1 MNKYYKKLE
10 LDKILELLAEQTY
23 SDACREK
30 ALKLKP
36 SFDEEEIRTELKKT
50 DDAFKLS
57 AKFGTPRFRKIK
69 DLSMSLR
76 RCKSGSALS
85 FRELLDVADILRE
98 TNMLC
103 DWFSQCE
110 SMESSLAEYFRELYP
125 IKQLEQRISE
135 SIISEEEM
143 SDAASA
149 ELSSIRKRIV
159 RQGMNIREQL
169 DKLIKSRST
178 QKFLQEAIVTMRDG
192 RYVVPVRSEYKNE
205 VAGLV
210 HDTSATGQTFFIEP
224 MSVVEANNEIRV
236 LKSREQAEIERI
248 TLELSGQV
256 GENAD
261 SIANNF
267 RIAQILELYFAKANL
282 GAKMRG
288 AAAKIV
294 SEPRV
299 VLNQARHPLINPD
312 TVVPISVEIGG
323 KYESLIITGPNTG
336 GKTVA
341 IKTVGLLTLMTMCGL
356 MIPAGDGSEIGIFGG
371 IYVDIGDE
379 QSIEQSL
386 STFSSHMVNVVKIL
400 GMADDRSLVLIDE
413 LGSGTDPVE
422 GAALAVSVLTELK
435 ERHAK
440 VCATT
445 HYQEVKMFAL
455 QTEGVENASCEFD
468 VNTLKPTYRLIVGV
482 PGKSNAFA
490 ISQRLGMPE
499 EVIER
504 AKELV
509 STENKRF
516 EQVVDALEKS
526 RQELEALK
534 ESAAVSERNA
544 KLTESELKQKLSELE
559 QQKEKELES
568 ARQRAL
574 SIVEETRFRSN
585 QLLNELEELKKV
597 KDKEALR
604 QGLSSMKGKT
614 NSTLNKMQDEA
625 NPVVER
631 RAEDPEGRMNEPL
644 GEREVLCVSQFTL
657 LADTKK
663 EGVLMTVP
671 NMSGVCYVQVGM
683 MKIKTNQKNLRLV
696 DNKKKQ
702 PTPQKSV
709 GGSVKKQVTS
719 NMNRRGMELDI
730 RGMMTDEG
738 VLEMERFIDS
748 AQLSGISTVII
759 IHGKGTGALRA
770 AVQQALKTNPAVK
783 SYRQGAYGEGEA
795 GVTVVELK

>member
-10 LDKILELLAEQTY
+10 LDKILELLAEQTS
-23 SDACREK
+23 SDSCRDK
-30 ALKLKP
+30 ALKLSP
-36 SFDEEEIRTELKKT
+36 SFDEAEIRRELQKT
-50 DDAFKLS
+50 NDAFTLS
-57 AKFGTPRFRKIK
+57 AKFGTPRFRRIK
-69 DLSMSLR
+69 DISFSLR

-103 DWFSQCE
+103 DWFGQCE
-110 SMESSLAEYFRELYP
+110 SMENSLSEYFRELYP
-125 IKQLEQRISE
+125 IKDLEQRISE

-143 SDAASA
+143 SDAASP
-149 ELSSIRKRIV
+149 ELASIRKRIV

-205 VAGLV
+205 VSGLV

-248 TLELSGQV
+248 TQELSARV

-267 RIAQILELYFAKANL
+267 RVAQILELYFAKANL

-288 AAAKIV
+288 VAANIV
-294 SEPRV
+294 SEPRIS
-299 VLNQARHPLINPD
+299 LHQARHPLIDQNS
-312 TVVPISVEIGG
+312 VVPITVELGG
-323 KYESLIITGPNTG
+323 AYSSLMITGPNTG

-341 IKTVGLLTLMTMCGL
+341 IKTIGLLTLMTMCGL
-356 MIPAGDGSEIGIFGG
+356 MIPAGDGSEVGIFGG

-400 GMADDRSLVLIDE
+400 SLADDRSLVLIDE

-422 GAALAVSVLTELK
+422 GAALAVSILSTLREQG
-435 ERHAK
+435 AK
-440 VCATT
+440 VAATT
-445 HYQEVKMFAL
+445 HYQEVKMYAL

-490 ISQRLGMPE
+490 ISQRLGMPDY
-499 EVIER
+499 VIDR

-544 KLTESELKQKLSELE
+544 KMTESELKQKLSDLE

-568 ARQRAL
+568 ARQRAM

-604 QGLSSMKGKT
+604 QGLSAAKGKT
-614 NSTLNKMQDEA
+614 NSALNRMQDDA
-625 NPVVER
+625 NPVVQR
-631 RAEDPEGRMNEPL
+631 HIDSYVLPRPL
-644 GEREVLCVSQFTL
+644 KAGDTVM
-657 LADTKK
+657 LADTRK

-671 NMSGVCYVQVGM
+671 NMSGTCYVQVGM

-696 DNKKKQ
+696 ENKKKQ
-702 PTPQKSV
+702 QPQKSV

-719 NMNRRGMELDI
+719 NMNRRGGMELDI
-730 RGMMTDEG
+730 RGMMSDEG
-738 VLEMERFIDS
+738 VIEVERFIDG
-748 AQLSGISTVII
+748 AQLSGISTVVI

-770 AVQQALKTNPAVK
+770 AVQQSLKTNPAVK

>member
-10 LDKILELLAEQTY
+10 LDKILELLAEQTS
-23 SDACREK
+23 SDSCRDQ
-30 ALKLKP
+30 ALKLSP
-36 SFDEEEIRTELKKT
+36 SFDEAEIRRELQKT
-50 DDAFKLS
+50 NDAFTLS
-57 AKFGTPRFRKIK
+57 AKFGTPRFRRIK
-69 DLSMSLR
+69 DISFSLR

-103 DWFSQCE
+103 DWFGQCE
-110 SMESSLAEYFRELYP
+110 SMENSLSEYFRELYP
-125 IKQLEQRISE
+125 IKDLEQRISE

-143 SDAASA
+143 SDAASP
-149 ELSSIRKRIV
+149 ELASIRKRIV

-205 VAGLV
+205 VSGLV

-248 TLELSGQV
+248 TQELSARV

-267 RIAQILELYFAKANL
+267 RVAQILELYFAKANL

-288 AAAKIV
+288 VAANIV
-294 SEPRV
+294 SEPRIS
-299 VLNQARHPLINPD
+299 LHQARHPLIDRNS
-312 TVVPISVEIGG
+312 VVPITVELGG
-323 KYESLIITGPNTG
+323 AYSSLMITGPNTG

-341 IKTVGLLTLMTMCGL
+341 IKTIGLLTLMTMCGL
-356 MIPAGDGSEIGIFGG
+356 MIPAGDGSEVGIFGG

-400 GMADDRSLVLIDE
+400 SLADDRSLVLIDE

-422 GAALAVSVLTELK
+422 GAALAVSILSTLREQG
-435 ERHAK
+435 AK
-440 VCATT
+440 VAATT
-445 HYQEVKMFAL
+445 HYQEVKMYAL

-490 ISQRLGMPE
+490 ISQRLGMPDY
-499 EVIER
+499 VIDR

-534 ESAAVSERNA
+534 ESAAISERNA
-544 KLTESELKQKLSELE
+544 KMTESELKQKLSDLE

-568 ARQRAL
+568 ARQRAM

-604 QGLSSMKGKT
+604 QGLSAAKGKT
-614 NSTLNKMQDEA
+614 NSALNRMQDDA
-625 NPVVER
+625 NPVVQR
-631 RAEDPEGRMNEPL
+631 HIDSYVLPRPL
-644 GEREVLCVSQFTL
+644 KAGDTVM
-657 LADTKK
+657 LADTRK

-671 NMSGVCYVQVGM
+671 NMSGTCYVQVGM

-696 DNKKKQ
+696 ENKKKQ
-702 PTPQKSV
+702 QPQKSV

-719 NMNRRGMELDI
+719 NMNRRGGMELDI
-730 RGMMTDEG
+730 RGMMSDEG
-738 VLEMERFIDS
+738 VLEVERFIDG
-748 AQLSGISTVII
+748 AQLSGISTVVI

-770 AVQQALKTNPAVK
+770 AVQQSLKTNPAVK

>member
-10 LDKILELLAEQTY
+10 LDKILELLAEQTS
-23 SDACREK
+23 SDSCRDK
-30 ALKLKP
+30 ALKLSP
-36 SFDEEEIRTELKKT
+36 SFDEAEIRRELQKT
-50 DDAFKLS
+50 NDAFTLS
-57 AKFGTPRFRKIK
+57 AKFGTPRFRRIK
-69 DLSMSLR
+69 DISFSLR

-103 DWFSQCE
+103 DWFGQCE
-110 SMESSLAEYFRELYP
+110 SMENSLSEYFRELYP
-125 IKQLEQRISE
+125 IKDLEQRISE

-143 SDAASA
+143 SDAASP
-149 ELSSIRKRIV
+149 ELASIRKRIV

-205 VAGLV
+205 VSGLV

-248 TLELSGQV
+248 TQELSARV

-267 RIAQILELYFAKANL
+267 RVAQILELYFAKANL

-288 AAAKIV
+288 VPANIV
-294 SEPRV
+294 SEPRIS
-299 VLNQARHPLINPD
+299 LHQARHPLIDQNS
-312 TVVPISVEIGG
+312 VVPITVELGG
-323 KYESLIITGPNTG
+323 AYSSLMITGPNTG

-341 IKTVGLLTLMTMCGL
+341 IKTIGLLTLMTMCGL
-356 MIPAGDGSEIGIFGG
+356 MIPAGDGSEVGIFGG

-400 GMADDRSLVLIDE
+400 SLADDRSLVLIDE

-422 GAALAVSVLTELK
+422 GAALAVSILSTLREQG
-435 ERHAK
+435 AK
-440 VCATT
+440 VAATT
-445 HYQEVKMFAL
+445 HYQEVKMYAL

-490 ISQRLGMPE
+490 ISQRLGMPDY
-499 EVIER
+499 VIDR

-516 EQVVDALEKS
+516 EQVVDSLEKS

-534 ESAAVSERNA
+534 ESAAISERNA
-544 KLTESELKQKLSELE
+544 KMTESELKQKLSDLE

-568 ARQRAL
+568 ARQRAM

-604 QGLSSMKGKT
+604 QGLSAAKGKT
-614 NSTLNKMQDEA
+614 NSALNRMQDDA
-625 NPVVER
+625 NPVVQR
-631 RAEDPEGRMNEPL
+631 HIDSYVLPRPL
-644 GEREVLCVSQFTL
+644 KAGDTVM
-657 LADTKK
+657 LADTRK

-671 NMSGVCYVQVGM
+671 NMSGTCYVQVGM

-696 DNKKKQ
+696 ENKKKQ
-702 PTPQKSV
+702 QPQKSV

-719 NMNRRGMELDI
+719 NMNRRGGMELDI
-730 RGMMTDEG
+730 RGMMSDEG
-738 VLEMERFIDS
+738 VLEVERFIDG
-748 AQLSGISTVII
+748 AQLSGISTVVI

-770 AVQQALKTNPAVK
+770 AVQQSLKTNPAVK

>member
-23 SDACREK
+23 SDTCREK
-30 ALKLKP
+30 ALKIKP
-36 SFDEEEIRTELKKT
+36 SFDEQEIRQELQKT
-50 DDAFKLS
+50 NDAFNLS

-69 DLSMSLR
+69 DISMSLR

-98 TNMLC
+98 TAMLC

-110 SMESSLAEYFRELYP
+110 GMENSLSEYFRELYP

-143 SDAASA
+143 SDAASP
-149 ELSSIRKRIV
+149 ELASIRKRIV

-178 QKFLQEAIVTMRDG
+178 QKFLQEAIVTVRDG

-236 LKSREQAEIERI
+236 LRSREQAEIERI
-248 TLELSGQV
+248 TRELSEQV
-256 GENAD
+256 AGSAD

-267 RIAQILELYFAKANL
+267 RVAEILELYFAKANL

-288 AAAKIV
+288 VAAKIV

-299 VLNQARHPLINPD
+299 LLHQARHPLIDQNS
-312 TVVPISVEIGG
+312 VVPISVEIGG
-323 KYESLIITGPNTG
+323 ANQCLIITGPNTG
-336 GKTVA
+336 GKTVS

-356 MIPAGDGSEIGIFGG
+356 MIPAGDGSEIGVFGG

-400 GMADDRSLVLIDE
+400 SLADERSLVLIDE

-422 GAALAVSVLTELK
+422 GAALAVSILTTLK
-435 ERHAK
+435 EQGARVA
-440 VCATT
+440 ATT

-455 QTEGVENASCEFD
+455 QTDGVENASCEFD

-490 ISQRLGMPE
+490 ISQRLGMPDY
-499 EVIER
+499 VIDR
-504 AKELV
+504 ARELV
-509 STENKRF
+509 STENQRF

-534 ESAAVSERNA
+534 ESVAISERNA

-559 QQKEKELES
+559 QQKEKELET

-604 QGLSSMKGKT
+604 QGLNTAKSRA

-625 NPVVER
+625 NPIMER
-631 RAEDPEGRMNEPL
+631 RAENYVLPRPL
-644 GEREVLCVSQFTL
+644 KAGDTVM

-671 NMSGVCYVQVGM
+671 NMSGTCYVQVGM
-683 MKIKTNQKNLRLV
+683 MKVKTSQKNLRLIE
-696 DNKKKQ
+696 NKKKQ
-702 PTPQKSV
+702 QPQKT

-719 NMNRRGMELDI
+719 NMNRRGGIELDI

-738 VLEMERFIDS
+738 VMEVERFIDG
-748 AQLSGISTVII
+748 AQLSGISQVVI

-770 AVQQALKTNPAVK
+770 AVQQSLKTNPAVK

>member
-10 LDKILELLAEQTY
+10 LDKILELLAEQTC
-23 SDACREK
+23 SDSCREK
-30 ALKLKP
+30 ALKLSP
-36 SFDEEEIRTELKKT
+36 SFDEGEIRRELQKT
-50 DDAFKLS
+50 NDAFTLS
-57 AKFGTPRFRKIK
+57 AKFGTPRFRRIK
-69 DLSMSLR
+69 DVSFSLK
-76 RCKSGSALS
+76 RCSSGSALS

-98 TNMLC
+98 TGMLC

-110 SMESSLAEYFRELYP
+110 SVESSLSEYFRNLYP
-125 IKQLEQRISE
+125 IKDLEQRISE

-143 SDAASA
+143 SDAASP
-149 ELSSIRKRIV
+149 ELASIRKRIV

-169 DKLIKSRST
+169 DKLIRSRST

-205 VAGLV
+205 VPGLV
-210 HDTSATGQTFFIEP
+210 HDTSATGQTFFVEP

-248 TLELSGQV
+248 TRELSARV
-256 GENAD
+256 GENAE

-267 RIAQILELYFAKANL
+267 RVAQILELYFAKANL

-288 AAAKIV
+288 VAANIV

-299 VLNQARHPLINPD
+299 ALRQARHPLIDQNA
-312 TVVPISVEIGG
+312 VVPISVELGG
-323 KYESLIITGPNTG
+323 AYSSLMITGPNTG

-341 IKTVGLLTLMTMCGL
+341 IKTIGLLTLMTMCGL
-356 MIPAGDGSEIGIFGG
+356 MIPASDGTEVGIFSG

-400 GMADDRSLVLIDE
+400 SKADERSLVLIDE

-422 GAALAVSVLTELK
+422 GAALAVSILSTLREQG
-435 ERHAK
+435 AK
-440 VCATT
+440 VAATT
-445 HYQEVKMFAL
+445 HYQEVKMYAL
-455 QTEGVENASCEFD
+455 QTEGVENASSEFD

-490 ISQRLGMPE
+490 ISRRLGMPE
-499 EVIER
+499 GVINR
-504 AKELV
+504 AKDLV
-509 STENKRF
+509 STENQRF

-526 RQELEALK
+526 RQELETLK
-534 ESAAVSERNA
+534 ESAAISERNA
-544 KLTESELKQKLSELE
+544 KMTESELKQKLSELE

-585 QLLNELEELKKV
+585 QLLNELEELKKA

-604 QGLSSMKGKT
+604 QGLSSAKSRT
-614 NSTLNKMQDEA
+614 NSTLNKMQDDA
-625 NPVVER
+625 NPVVQR
-631 RAEDPEGRMNEPL
+631 KTEDYVLPRPL
-644 GEREVLCVSQFTL
+644 KAGDTVM

-683 MKIKTNQKNLRLV
+683 MKIKTSQKNLRLIE
-696 DNKKKQ
+696 NKKKQ
-702 PTPQKSV
+702 PPQKSV

-719 NMNRRGMELDI
+719 NMSRRGGMELDI
-730 RGMMTDEG
+730 RGMMSDEG
-738 VLEMERFIDS
+738 VLEVERFIDS
-748 AQLSGISTVII
+748 AQLSGISSVVI

-770 AVQQALKTNPAVK
+770 AVQQSLKTNPAVK
-783 SYRQGAYGEGEA
+783 SYRQGDYGEGEA

>member
-10 LDKILELLAEQTY
+10 LDKILELLAAQTV
-23 SDACREK
+23 SDTCRER
-30 ALKLKP
+30 ALKIKP
-36 SFDEEEIRTELKKT
+36 SFDEEEIRRELKKT
-50 DDAFKLS
+50 DDAFNLS

-69 DLSMSLR
+69 DISFSLKR
-76 RCKSGSALS
+76 SQNGSALS

-98 TNMLC
+98 TAVLC
-103 DWFSQCE
+103 DWFGQCE
-110 SMESSLAEYFRELYP
+110 SMESSLSDYFRNLCP

-143 SDAASA
+143 SDAASP
-149 ELSSIRKRIV
+149 ELASIRKRIV

-169 DKLIKSRST
+169 DKLIRNRNT
-178 QKFLQEAIVTMRDG
+178 QKFLQEAIVTVRDG
-192 RYVVPVRSEYKNE
+192 RYVVPVKSEYKNE

-248 TLELSGQV
+248 TRELSEQV
-256 GENAD
+256 GINAD

-267 RIAQILELYFAKANL
+267 RIAEILELYFAKANL
-282 GAKMRG
+282 GAKMKG
-288 AAAKIV
+288 VAARIA

-299 VLNQARHPLINPD
+299 KLHAARHPLIDPNV
-312 TVVPISVEIGG
+312 VVPISLELGG
-323 KYESLIITGPNTG
+323 SCSTLVITGPNTG
-336 GKTVA
+336 GKTVS

-356 MIPAGDGSEIGIFGG
+356 MIPAGDGTEIGIFGG

-400 GMADDRSLVLIDE
+400 GMADERSLVLIDE

-422 GAALAVSVLTELK
+422 GAALAVSVLTGLK
-435 ERHAK
+435 ERNAK
-440 VCATT
+440 VAATT

-455 QTEGVENASCEFD
+455 ETDGVENASCEFD
-468 VNTLKPTYRLIVGV
+468 VDTLKPTYRLIVGV

-490 ISQRLGMPE
+490 ISQRLGMPQ
-499 EVIER
+499 EVINR

-516 EQVVDALEKS
+516 EQVVDALERS

-534 ESAAVSERNA
+534 ESAAISERNA
-544 KLTESELKQKLSELE
+544 KLTEGELKQKLSELE
-559 QQKEKELES
+559 QQKEKELEA

-574 SIVEETRFRSN
+574 SIVQETRFRSDM
-585 QLLNELEELKKV
+585 LLNELEELKKV

-604 QGLSSMKGKT
+604 KGLSEAKSRT
-614 NSTLNKMQDEA
+614 NSTLNKLQDEA

-631 RAEDPEGRMNEPL
+631 RTENYVLPRPL
-644 GEREVLCVSQFTL
+644 KAGDTVM

-671 NMSGVCYVQVGM
+671 NMSGTCYVQVGM
-683 MKIKTNQKNLRLV
+683 MKIKTSQKNLRLV
-696 DNKKKQ
+696 ENKKKQ
-702 PTPQKSV
+702 PQKSS

-719 NMNRRGMELDI
+719 NMQRSGGMELDI
-730 RGMMTDEG
+730 RGMMSDEG
-738 VLEMERFIDS
+738 VLEMERFIDG
-748 AQLSGISTVII
+748 ALLSGIKTLVI
-759 IHGKGTGALRA
+759 IHGKGTGALRS
-770 AVQQALKTNPAVK
+770 AVQQALKTNPSVK
-783 SYRQGAYGEGEA
+783 SYRPGAYGEGEA

>member
-10 LDKILELLAEQTY
+10 LDKILELLAEQTS
-23 SDACREK
+23 SDFCRDK
-30 ALKLKP
+30 ALKLSP
-36 SFDEEEIRTELKKT
+36 SFDEAEIRRELQKT
-50 DDAFKLS
+50 NDAFTLS
-57 AKFGTPRFRKIK
+57 AKFGTPRFRRIK
-69 DLSMSLR
+69 DISFSLR

-103 DWFSQCE
+103 DWFGQCE
-110 SMESSLAEYFRELYP
+110 SMENSLSEYFRELYP
-125 IKQLEQRISE
+125 IKDLEQRISE

-143 SDAASA
+143 SDAASP
-149 ELSSIRKRIV
+149 ELASIRKRIV

-205 VAGLV
+205 VSGLV

-248 TLELSGQV
+248 TQELSARV

-267 RIAQILELYFAKANL
+267 RMAQILELYFAKANL

-288 AAAKIV
+288 VAANIV
-294 SEPRV
+294 SEPRIS
-299 VLNQARHPLINPD
+299 LHQARHPLIDQNS
-312 TVVPISVEIGG
+312 VVPITVELGG
-323 KYESLIITGPNTG
+323 AYSSLMITGPNTG

-341 IKTVGLLTLMTMCGL
+341 IKTIGLLTLMTMCGL
-356 MIPAGDGSEIGIFGG
+356 MIPAGDGSEVGIFGG

-400 GMADDRSLVLIDE
+400 SLADDRSLVLIDE

-422 GAALAVSVLTELK
+422 GAALAVSILSTLREQG
-435 ERHAK
+435 AK
-440 VCATT
+440 VAATT
-445 HYQEVKMFAL
+445 HYQEVKMYAL

-490 ISQRLGMPE
+490 ISQRLGMPDY
-499 EVIER
+499 VIDR

-534 ESAAVSERNA
+534 ESAAISERNA
-544 KLTESELKQKLSELE
+544 KMTESELKQKLSDLE

-568 ARQRAL
+568 ARQRAM

-604 QGLSSMKGKT
+604 QGLSAAKGKT
-614 NSTLNKMQDEA
+614 NSALNRMQDDA
-625 NPVVER
+625 NPVVQR
-631 RAEDPEGRMNEPL
+631 HIDSYVLPRPL
-644 GEREVLCVSQFTL
+644 KAGDTVM
-657 LADTKK
+657 LADTRK

-671 NMSGVCYVQVGM
+671 NMSGTCYVQVGM

-696 DNKKKQ
+696 ENKKKQ
-702 PTPQKSV
+702 QPQKSV

-719 NMNRRGMELDI
+719 NMNRRGGMELDI
-730 RGMMTDEG
+730 RGMMSDEG
-738 VLEMERFIDS
+738 VLEVERFIDG
-748 AQLSGISTVII
+748 AQLSGISTVVI

-770 AVQQALKTNPAVK
+770 AVQQSLKTNPAVK

>member
-23 SDACREK
+23 SDSCREK
-30 ALKLKP
+30 ALKLSP
-36 SFDEEEIRTELKKT
+36 SFDEAEIRCELRKT
-50 DDAFKLS
+50 SDAFTLS

-69 DLSMSLR
+69 DPAFSLR
-76 RCKSGSALS
+76 RSKSGSALS
-85 FRELLDVADILRE
+85 FGELLDVADILRE

-103 DWFSQCE
+103 DWFGQCE
-110 SMESSLAEYFRELYP
+110 SVESSLAEYFRELYP
-125 IKQLEQRISE
+125 IKELERRISE

-143 SDAASA
+143 ADSASP

-169 DKLIKSRST
+169 DRLIKSRST

-248 TLELSGQV
+248 TRELSAQV

-261 SIANNF
+261 SIADNF
-267 RIAQILELYFAKANL
+267 RVAQILELYFAKANL
-282 GAKMRG
+282 GAKMQG
-288 AAAKIV
+288 AAANIV
-294 SEPRV
+294 SEPRIS
-299 VLNQARHPLINPD
+299 LRQARHPLIDRN
-312 TVVPISVEIGG
+312 TVVPINVELGG
-323 KYESLIITGPNTG
+323 EYSGLMITGPNTG

-341 IKTVGLLTLMTMCGL
+341 IKTIGLLTLMTMCGL
-356 MIPAGDGSEIGIFGG
+356 MIPAGDGSEIGIFSG

-400 GMADDRSLVLIDE
+400 DKADERSLVLIDE

-422 GAALAVSVLTELK
+422 GAALAVSVLSALREQGA
-435 ERHAK
+435 RVA
-440 VCATT
+440 ATT
-445 HYQEVKMFAL
+445 HYQEVKMYAL
-455 QTEGVENASCEFD
+455 RTEGVENASCEFD
-468 VNTLKPTYRLIVGV
+468 VNTLKPTYRLVVGV

-499 EVIER
+499 RIISY

-509 STENKRF
+509 STENQRF

-526 RQELEALK
+526 RQELEALR

-544 KLTESELKQKLSELE
+544 KMTESELKRKLSELE

-604 QGLSSMKGKT
+604 QGLSTAKGKT
-614 NSTLNKMQDEA
+614 NSALNKMQDEA
-625 NPVVER
+625 NPVVQR
-631 RAEDPEGRMNEPL
+631 HIDSYVLPRPL
-644 GEREVLCVSQFTL
+644 KAGDTVM

-663 EGVLMTVP
+663 EGVLMTAP
-671 NMSGVCYVQVGM
+671 NQSGACYVQVGM
-683 MKIKTNQKNLRLV
+683 MRIKTNLKNLRLV
-696 DNKKKQ
+696 ENKKKQ
-702 PTPQKSV
+702 QPQKSV

-719 NMNRRGMELDI
+719 NMSRRGGMELDI
-730 RGMMTDEG
+730 RGMMSDEG
-738 VLEMERFIDS
+738 VLEVERFIDS
-748 AQLSGISTVII
+748 AQLSGIGTVVI

-770 AVQQALKTNPAVK
+770 AVQQSLKTNPSVK

>member
-10 LDKILELLAEQTY
+10 LDKILDLLAEQTY

-341 IKTVGLLTLMTMCGL
+341 LKTCGLLTLMAMSGML
-356 MIPAGDGSEIGIFGG
+356 IPAAEGSQISVFDH
-371 IYVDIGDE
+371 VLADIGDT
-379 QSIEQSL
+379 QSIEQNL
-386 STFSSHMVNVVKIL
+386 STFSAHMRSVIDIL
-400 GMADDRSLVLIDE
+400 EQADDRSLVLLDE
-413 LGSGTDPVE
+413 LGSGTDPIE
-422 GAALAVSVLTELK
+422 GAALAEAVIQRLK
-435 ERHAK
+435 DNGAK
-440 VCATT
+440 LMVTT
-445 HYQEVKMFAL
+445 HYQELKLYA
-455 QTEGVENASCEFD
+455 TEQPDVLNASCEFD
-468 VNTLKPTYRLIVGV
+468 IETLRPTYRLILGS

-490 ISQRLGMPE
+490 ICKGLGLSEDIISQAETLVSQENLRFEEAVSKLEETRKALEHDRSAMQQALHQAEEDAAKLRE
-499 EVIER
+499 EVQRTRTDRENVMEQARLEAMRIVETTKAQSNEMITELDQLRR
-504 AKELV
+504 AKEKASFGDDV
-509 STENKRF
+509 IRAKGNVKRGF
-516 EQVVDALEKS
+516 RKMYETA
-526 RQELEALK
+526 
-534 ESAAVSERNA
+534 NP
-544 KLTESELKQKLSELE
+544 LTEVPDEEYVLPRELQ
-559 QQKEKELES
+559 
-568 ARQRAL
+568 
-574 SIVEETRFRSN
+574 VGDT
-585 QLLNELEELKKV
+585 V
-597 KDKEALR
+597 
-604 QGLSSMKGKT
+604 M
-614 NSTLNKMQDEA
+614 M
-625 NPVVER
+625 
-631 RAEDPEGRMNEPL
+631 
-644 GEREVLCVSQFTL
+644 
-657 LADTKK
+657 ADTKQK
-663 EGVLMTVP
+663 AVVAGKPDKNGTVFLQIGAMRTKVP
-671 NMSGVCYVQVGM
+671 QE
-683 MKIKTNQKNLRLV
+683 KLRLV
-696 DNKKKQ
+696 AGVEEKKKSQ
-702 PTPQKSV
+702 QKQRQTAGRVSA
-709 GGSVKKQVTS
+709 QAA
-719 NMNRRGMELDI
+719 RRGTMELDI
-730 RGMMTDEG
+730 RGCTCDEG
-738 VLEMERFIDS
+738 VYQMDAFLDRAVMSHI
-748 AQLSGISTVII
+748 ATVTI
-759 IHGKGTGALRA
+759 IHGKGTGLLRKA
-770 AVQQALKTNPAVK
+770 IHQRLKQLKYVK
-783 SYRQGAYGEGEA
+783 NFRLGTFGEGED
-795 GVTVVELK
+795 GVTIVSLE

>member
-10 LDKILELLAEQTY
+10 LDKILELLAEQTS
-23 SDACREK
+23 SDSCRDK
-30 ALKLKP
+30 ALKLSP
-36 SFDEEEIRTELKKT
+36 SFDEAEIRRELQKT
-50 DDAFKLS
+50 NDAFTLS
-57 AKFGTPRFRKIK
+57 AKFGTPRFRRIK
-69 DLSMSLR
+69 DISFSLR

-103 DWFSQCE
+103 DWFGQCE
-110 SMESSLAEYFRELYP
+110 SMENSLSEYFRELYP
-125 IKQLEQRISE
+125 IKDLEQRISE

-143 SDAASA
+143 SDAASP
-149 ELSSIRKRIV
+149 ELASIRKRIV

-205 VAGLV
+205 VSGLV

-248 TLELSGQV
+248 TQELSARV

-267 RIAQILELYFAKANL
+267 RMAQILELYFAKANL

-288 AAAKIV
+288 VAANIV
-294 SEPRV
+294 SEPRIS
-299 VLNQARHPLINPD
+299 LHQARHPLIDQNS
-312 TVVPISVEIGG
+312 VVPITVELGG
-323 KYESLIITGPNTG
+323 AYSSLMITGPNTG

-341 IKTVGLLTLMTMCGL
+341 IKTIGLLTLMTMCGL
-356 MIPAGDGSEIGIFGG
+356 MIPAGDGSEVGIFGG

-400 GMADDRSLVLIDE
+400 SLADDRSLVLIDE

-422 GAALAVSVLTELK
+422 GAALAVSILSTLREQG
-435 ERHAK
+435 AK
-440 VCATT
+440 VAATT
-445 HYQEVKMFAL
+445 HYQEVKMYAL

-490 ISQRLGMPE
+490 ISQRLGMPDH
-499 EVIER
+499 VIDR

-534 ESAAVSERNA
+534 ESAAISERNA
-544 KLTESELKQKLSELE
+544 KMTESELKQKLSDLE

-568 ARQRAL
+568 ARQRAM

-604 QGLSSMKGKT
+604 QGLSAAKGKT
-614 NSTLNKMQDEA
+614 NSALNRMQDDA
-625 NPVVER
+625 NPVVQR
-631 RAEDPEGRMNEPL
+631 HIDSYVLPRPL
-644 GEREVLCVSQFTL
+644 KAGDTVM
-657 LADTKK
+657 LADTRK

-671 NMSGVCYVQVGM
+671 NMSGTCYVQVGM

-696 DNKKKQ
+696 ENKKKQ
-702 PTPQKSV
+702 QPQKSV

-719 NMNRRGMELDI
+719 NMNRRGGMELDI
-730 RGMMTDEG
+730 RGMMSDEG
-738 VLEMERFIDS
+738 VLEVERFIDG
-748 AQLSGISTVII
+748 AQLSGISTVVI

-770 AVQQALKTNPAVK
+770 AVQQSLKTNPAVK

>member
-10 LDKILELLAEQTY
+10 LDKILELLAEQTS
-23 SDACREK
+23 SDSCRDK
-30 ALKLKP
+30 ALKLSP
-36 SFDEEEIRTELKKT
+36 SFDEAEIRRELQKT
-50 DDAFKLS
+50 NDAFTLS
-57 AKFGTPRFRKIK
+57 AKFGTPRFRRIK
-69 DLSMSLR
+69 DISFSLR

-103 DWFSQCE
+103 DWFGQCE
-110 SMESSLAEYFRELYP
+110 SMENSLSEYFRELYP
-125 IKQLEQRISE
+125 IKDLEQRISE

-143 SDAASA
+143 SDAASP
-149 ELSSIRKRIV
+149 ELASIRKRIV

-205 VAGLV
+205 VSGLV

-248 TLELSGQV
+248 TQELSARV

-267 RIAQILELYFAKANL
+267 RVAQILELYFAKANL

-288 AAAKIV
+288 VAANIV
-294 SEPRV
+294 SEPRIS
-299 VLNQARHPLINPD
+299 LHQARHPLIDQNS
-312 TVVPISVEIGG
+312 VVPITVELGG
-323 KYESLIITGPNTG
+323 AYSSLMITGPNTG

-341 IKTVGLLTLMTMCGL
+341 IKTIGLLTLMTMCGL
-356 MIPAGDGSEIGIFGG
+356 MIPAGDGSEVGIFGG

-400 GMADDRSLVLIDE
+400 SLADDRSLVLIDE

-422 GAALAVSVLTELK
+422 GAALAVSILSTLREQG
-435 ERHAK
+435 AK
-440 VCATT
+440 VAATT
-445 HYQEVKMFAL
+445 HYQEVKMYAL

-490 ISQRLGMPE
+490 ISQRLGMPDY
-499 EVIER
+499 VIDR

-534 ESAAVSERNA
+534 ESAAISERNA
-544 KLTESELKQKLSELE
+544 KMTESELKQKLSDLE

-568 ARQRAL
+568 ARQRAM

-604 QGLSSMKGKT
+604 QGLSAAKGKT
-614 NSTLNKMQDEA
+614 NSALNRMQDDA
-625 NPVVER
+625 NPVVQR
-631 RAEDPEGRMNEPL
+631 HIDTYVLPRPL
-644 GEREVLCVSQFTL
+644 KAGDTVM
-657 LADTKK
+657 LADTRK

-671 NMSGVCYVQVGM
+671 NMSGTCYVQVGM
-683 MKIKTNQKNLRLV
+683 MKIKTSQKNLRLV
-696 DNKKKQ
+696 ENKKKQ
-702 PTPQKSV
+702 QPQKSV

-719 NMNRRGMELDI
+719 NMNRRGGMELDI
-730 RGMMTDEG
+730 RGMMSDEG
-738 VLEMERFIDS
+738 VLEVERFIDG
-748 AQLSGISTVII
+748 AQLSGISTVVI

-770 AVQQALKTNPAVK
+770 AVQQSLKTNPAVK

>member
-10 LDKILELLAEQTY
+10 LDKILELLAEQTS
-23 SDACREK
+23 SDSCRDK
-30 ALKLKP
+30 ALKLSP
-36 SFDEEEIRTELKKT
+36 SFDEAEIRRELQKT
-50 DDAFKLS
+50 NDAFTLS
-57 AKFGTPRFRKIK
+57 AKFGTPRFRRIK
-69 DLSMSLR
+69 DISFSLR

-103 DWFSQCE
+103 DWFGQCE
-110 SMESSLAEYFRELYP
+110 SMENSLSEYFRELYP
-125 IKQLEQRISE
+125 IKDLEQRISE

-143 SDAASA
+143 SDAASP
-149 ELSSIRKRIV
+149 ELVSIRKRIV

-205 VAGLV
+205 VSGLV

-248 TLELSGQV
+248 TQELSARV

-267 RIAQILELYFAKANL
+267 RMAQILELYFAKANL

-288 AAAKIV
+288 VAANIV
-294 SEPRV
+294 SEPRIS
-299 VLNQARHPLINPD
+299 LHQARHPLIDQNS
-312 TVVPISVEIGG
+312 VVPITVELGG
-323 KYESLIITGPNTG
+323 AYSSLMITGPNTG

-341 IKTVGLLTLMTMCGL
+341 IKTIGLLTLMTMCGL
-356 MIPAGDGSEIGIFGG
+356 MIPAGDGSEVGIFGG

-400 GMADDRSLVLIDE
+400 SLADDRSLVLIDE

-422 GAALAVSVLTELK
+422 GAALAVSILSTLREQG
-435 ERHAK
+435 AK
-440 VCATT
+440 VAATT
-445 HYQEVKMFAL
+445 HYQEVKMYAL

-490 ISQRLGMPE
+490 ISQRLGMPDY
-499 EVIER
+499 VIDR

-534 ESAAVSERNA
+534 ESAAISERNA
-544 KLTESELKQKLSELE
+544 KMTESELKQKLSDLE

-568 ARQRAL
+568 ARQRAM

-604 QGLSSMKGKT
+604 QGLSTAKGKT
-614 NSTLNKMQDEA
+614 NSALNRMQDDA
-625 NPVVER
+625 NPVVQR
-631 RAEDPEGRMNEPL
+631 HIDSYVLPRPL
-644 GEREVLCVSQFTL
+644 KAGDTVM
-657 LADTKK
+657 LADTRK

-671 NMSGVCYVQVGM
+671 NMSGTCYVQVGM

-696 DNKKKQ
+696 ENKKKQ
-702 PTPQKSV
+702 QPQKSV

-719 NMNRRGMELDI
+719 NMNRRGGMELDI
-730 RGMMTDEG
+730 RGMMSDEG
-738 VLEMERFIDS
+738 VLEVERFIDG
-748 AQLSGISTVII
+748 AQLSGISTVVI

-770 AVQQALKTNPAVK
+770 AVQQSLKTNPAVK

>member
-10 LDKILELLAEQTY
+10 LDKILELLAEQTS
-23 SDACREK
+23 SDSCRDK
-30 ALKLKP
+30 ALKLSP
-36 SFDEEEIRTELKKT
+36 SFDEAEIRRELQKT
-50 DDAFKLS
+50 NDAFTLS
-57 AKFGTPRFRKIK
+57 AKFGTPRFRRIK
-69 DLSMSLR
+69 DISFSLR

-103 DWFSQCE
+103 DWFGQCE
-110 SMESSLAEYFRELYP
+110 SMENSLSEYFRELYP
-125 IKQLEQRISE
+125 IKDLEQRISE

-143 SDAASA
+143 SDAASP
-149 ELSSIRKRIV
+149 ELASIRKRIV

-178 QKFLQEAIVTMRDG
+178 QKFLQEAIVTIRDG

-205 VAGLV
+205 VSGLV

-248 TLELSGQV
+248 TQELSARV

-267 RIAQILELYFAKANL
+267 RVAQILELYFAKANL

-288 AAAKIV
+288 VAANIV
-294 SEPRV
+294 SEPRIS
-299 VLNQARHPLINPD
+299 LHQARHPLIDQNS
-312 TVVPISVEIGG
+312 VVPITVELGG
-323 KYESLIITGPNTG
+323 AYSSLMITGPNTG

-341 IKTVGLLTLMTMCGL
+341 IKTIGLLTLMTMCGL
-356 MIPAGDGSEIGIFGG
+356 MIPAGDGSEVGIFGG

-400 GMADDRSLVLIDE
+400 SLADDRSLVLIDE

-422 GAALAVSVLTELK
+422 GAALAVSILSTLREQG
-435 ERHAK
+435 AK
-440 VCATT
+440 VAATT
-445 HYQEVKMFAL
+445 HYQEVKMYAL

-490 ISQRLGMPE
+490 ISQRLGMPDY
-499 EVIER
+499 VIDR

-544 KLTESELKQKLSELE
+544 KMTESELKQKLSDLE

-568 ARQRAL
+568 ARQRAM

-604 QGLSSMKGKT
+604 QGLSAAKGKT
-614 NSTLNKMQDEA
+614 NSALNRMQDDA
-625 NPVVER
+625 NPVVQR
-631 RAEDPEGRMNEPL
+631 HIDSYVLPRPL
-644 GEREVLCVSQFTL
+644 KAGDTVM
-657 LADTKK
+657 LADTRK

-671 NMSGVCYVQVGM
+671 NMSGTCYVQVGM

-696 DNKKKQ
+696 ENKKKQ
-702 PTPQKSV
+702 QPQKSV

-719 NMNRRGMELDI
+719 NMNRRGGMELDI
-730 RGMMTDEG
+730 RGMMSDEG
-738 VLEMERFIDS
+738 VLEVERFIDG
-748 AQLSGISTVII
+748 AQLSGISTVVI

-770 AVQQALKTNPAVK
+770 AVQQSLKTNPAVK

>member
-10 LDKILELLAEQTY
+10 LDKILELLAEQTS
-23 SDACREK
+23 SDSCRDK
-30 ALKLKP
+30 ALKLSP
-36 SFDEEEIRTELKKT
+36 SFDEAEIRRELQKT
-50 DDAFKLS
+50 NDAFTLS
-57 AKFGTPRFRKIK
+57 AKFGTPRFRRIK
-69 DLSMSLR
+69 DISFSLR

-103 DWFSQCE
+103 DWFGQCE
-110 SMESSLAEYFRELYP
+110 SMENSLSEYFRELYP
-125 IKQLEQRISE
+125 IKDLEQRISE

-143 SDAASA
+143 SDAASP
-149 ELSSIRKRIV
+149 ELASIRKRIV

-205 VAGLV
+205 VSGLV

-248 TLELSGQV
+248 TQELSARV

-267 RIAQILELYFAKANL
+267 RVAQILELYFAKANL

-288 AAAKIV
+288 VAANIV
-294 SEPRV
+294 SEPRIS
-299 VLNQARHPLINPD
+299 LHQARHPLIDQNS
-312 TVVPISVEIGG
+312 VVPITVELGG
-323 KYESLIITGPNTG
+323 AYSSLMITGPNTG

-341 IKTVGLLTLMTMCGL
+341 IKTIGLLTLMTMCGL
-356 MIPAGDGSEIGIFGG
+356 MIPAGDGSEVGIFGG

-400 GMADDRSLVLIDE
+400 SLADDRSLVLIDE

-422 GAALAVSVLTELK
+422 GAALAVSILSTLREQG
-435 ERHAK
+435 AK
-440 VCATT
+440 VAATT
-445 HYQEVKMFAL
+445 HYQEVKMYAL

-490 ISQRLGMPE
+490 ISQRLGMPDY
-499 EVIER
+499 VIDR

-534 ESAAVSERNA
+534 ESAAISERNA
-544 KLTESELKQKLSELE
+544 KMTESELKQKLSDLE

-568 ARQRAL
+568 ARQRAM

-604 QGLSSMKGKT
+604 QGLSAAKGKT
-614 NSTLNKMQDEA
+614 NSALNRMQDDA
-625 NPVVER
+625 NPVVQR
-631 RAEDPEGRMNEPL
+631 HIDSYVLPRPL
-644 GEREVLCVSQFTL
+644 KAGDTVM
-657 LADTKK
+657 LADTRK

-671 NMSGVCYVQVGM
+671 NMSGTCYVQVGM

-696 DNKKKQ
+696 ENKKKQ
-702 PTPQKSV
+702 QPQKSV

-719 NMNRRGMELDI
+719 NMNRRGGMELDI
-730 RGMMTDEG
+730 RGMMSDEG
-738 VLEMERFIDS
+738 VLEVERFIDG
-748 AQLSGISTVII
+748 AQLSGISTVVI

-770 AVQQALKTNPAVK
+770 AVQQSLKTNPAVK

>member
-10 LDKILELLAEQTY
+10 LDKILELLAEQTS
-23 SDACREK
+23 SDSCRDQ
-30 ALKLKP
+30 ALKLSP
-36 SFDEEEIRTELKKT
+36 SFDEAEIRRELQKT
-50 DDAFKLS
+50 NDAFTLS
-57 AKFGTPRFRKIK
+57 AKFGTPRFRRIK
-69 DLSMSLR
+69 DISFSLR

-103 DWFSQCE
+103 DWFGQCE
-110 SMESSLAEYFRELYP
+110 SMENSLSEYFRELYP
-125 IKQLEQRISE
+125 IKDLEQRISE

-143 SDAASA
+143 SDAASP
-149 ELSSIRKRIV
+149 ELASIRKRIV

-205 VAGLV
+205 VSGLV

-248 TLELSGQV
+248 TQELSARV

-267 RIAQILELYFAKANL
+267 RMAQILELYFAKANL

-288 AAAKIV
+288 VAANIV
-294 SEPRV
+294 SEPRIS
-299 VLNQARHPLINPD
+299 LHQARHPLIDRNS
-312 TVVPISVEIGG
+312 VVPITVELGG
-323 KYESLIITGPNTG
+323 AYSSLMITGPNTG

-341 IKTVGLLTLMTMCGL
+341 IKTIGLLTLMTMCGL
-356 MIPAGDGSEIGIFGG
+356 MIPAGDGSEVGIFGG

-400 GMADDRSLVLIDE
+400 SLADDRSLVLIDE

-422 GAALAVSVLTELK
+422 GAALAVSILSTLREQG
-435 ERHAK
+435 AK
-440 VCATT
+440 VAATT
-445 HYQEVKMFAL
+445 HYQEVKMYAL

-490 ISQRLGMPE
+490 ISQRLGMPDY
-499 EVIER
+499 VIDR

-534 ESAAVSERNA
+534 ESAAISERNA
-544 KLTESELKQKLSELE
+544 KMTESELKQKLSDLE

-568 ARQRAL
+568 ARQRAM

-604 QGLSSMKGKT
+604 QGLSAAKGKT
-614 NSTLNKMQDEA
+614 NSALNRMQDDA
-625 NPVVER
+625 NPVVQR
-631 RAEDPEGRMNEPL
+631 HIDSYVLPRPL
-644 GEREVLCVSQFTL
+644 KAGDTVM
-657 LADTKK
+657 LADTRK

-671 NMSGVCYVQVGM
+671 NMSGTCYVQVGM

-696 DNKKKQ
+696 ENKKKQ
-702 PTPQKSV
+702 QPQKSV

-719 NMNRRGMELDI
+719 NMNRRGGMELDI
-730 RGMMTDEG
+730 RGMMSDEG
-738 VLEMERFIDS
+738 VLEVERFIDG
-748 AQLSGISTVII
+748 AQLSGISTVVI

-770 AVQQALKTNPAVK
+770 AVQQSLKTNPAVK

>member
-10 LDKILELLAEQTY
+10 LDKILELLAEQTS
-23 SDACREK
+23 SDSCRDK
-30 ALKLKP
+30 ALKLSP
-36 SFDEEEIRTELKKT
+36 SFDEAEIRRELQKT
-50 DDAFKLS
+50 NDAFTLS
-57 AKFGTPRFRKIK
+57 AKFGTPRFRRIK
-69 DLSMSLR
+69 DISFSLR

-103 DWFSQCE
+103 DWFGQCE
-110 SMESSLAEYFRELYP
+110 SMENSLSEYFRELYP
-125 IKQLEQRISE
+125 IKDLEQRISE
-135 SIISEEEM
+135 SIISDEEM
-143 SDAASA
+143 SDAASP
-149 ELSSIRKRIV
+149 ELASIRKRIV

-205 VAGLV
+205 VSGLV

-248 TLELSGQV
+248 TQELSARV

-267 RIAQILELYFAKANL
+267 RVAQILELYFAKANL

-288 AAAKIV
+288 VAANIV
-294 SEPRV
+294 SEPRIS
-299 VLNQARHPLINPD
+299 LHQARHPLIDQNS
-312 TVVPISVEIGG
+312 VVPITVELGG
-323 KYESLIITGPNTG
+323 AYSSLMITGPNTG

-341 IKTVGLLTLMTMCGL
+341 IKTIGLLTLMTMCGL
-356 MIPAGDGSEIGIFGG
+356 MIPAGDGSEVGIFGG

-400 GMADDRSLVLIDE
+400 SLADDRSLVLIDE

-422 GAALAVSVLTELK
+422 GAALAVSILSTLREQG
-435 ERHAK
+435 AK
-440 VCATT
+440 VAATT
-445 HYQEVKMFAL
+445 HYQEVKMYAL

-490 ISQRLGMPE
+490 ISQRLGMPDY
-499 EVIER
+499 VIDR

-534 ESAAVSERNA
+534 ESAAISERNA
-544 KLTESELKQKLSELE
+544 KMTESELKQKLSDLE

-568 ARQRAL
+568 ARQRAM

-604 QGLSSMKGKT
+604 QGLSAAKGKT
-614 NSTLNKMQDEA
+614 NSALNRMQDDA
-625 NPVVER
+625 NPVVQR
-631 RAEDPEGRMNEPL
+631 HIDTYVLPRPL
-644 GEREVLCVSQFTL
+644 KAGDTVM
-657 LADTKK
+657 LADTRK

-671 NMSGVCYVQVGM
+671 NMSGTCYVQVGM

-696 DNKKKQ
+696 ENKKKQ
-702 PTPQKSV
+702 QPQKSV

-719 NMNRRGMELDI
+719 NMNRRGGMELDI
-730 RGMMTDEG
+730 RGMMSDEG
-738 VLEMERFIDS
+738 VLEVERFIDG
-748 AQLSGISTVII
+748 AQLSGISTVVI

-770 AVQQALKTNPAVK
+770 AVQQSLKTNPAVK